1 MHTVIR
7 SYSGAGAGELI
18 DLIIASKSD
27 VKKMMH
33 SVKGFVSYS
42 VVKTEDGGFTVTVA
56 KTDKAAEAITAS
68 AREWV
73 LSNAK
78 HIKAKAPKIN
88 GGKVSLSISEKP
100 APKAKA

>member
-56 KTDKAAEAITAS
+56 KTDKAAEAITAA